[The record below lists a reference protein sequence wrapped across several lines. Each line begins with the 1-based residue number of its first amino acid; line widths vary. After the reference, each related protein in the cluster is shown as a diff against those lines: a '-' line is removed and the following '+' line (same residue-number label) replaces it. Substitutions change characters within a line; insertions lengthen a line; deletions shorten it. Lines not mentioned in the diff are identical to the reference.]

1 MTVDI
6 ERNTVHAN
14 MVRLPGGVFTMGSD
28 RHYPEEKPAHT
39 VRVGAFWIDRHAVTN
54 RQFAQFVAA
63 TGHVTLAE
71 KPADPADYPGAD
83 PTLLLPSSV
92 VLVPPTGAVDTGN
105 IYNWWQYL
113 AGADWRHPR
122 GPGSSLEGL
131 DDHPVVHV
139 AFADALAYATWA
151 GKELPSEAEWEYASK
166 GGSDATEFPW
176 GDELVPDGRFMA
188 NTWQGEFP
196 WENQMLDGFEFTAP
210 VGSFPA
216 QRFRPLRHDRK
227 RVGMDRRLVPGPRP
241 HPEDLLHAG
250 KPAWRRTRREHRPAG
265 RRAHSASRH
274 ERWLARV
281 RAQLLPSLPAG
292 CAHGATRRHIDE
304 PRRVSLHRAGVMPA
318 SDRAPVTGSPPR
330 SVRAIYPVSPAAGT
344 RRRGSTPG
352 CSRPRRRT
360 CSHSRGGRRWAGR
373 SPRSPST
380 RTG

>member
-6 ERNTVHAN
+6 ERNTAHAN
-14 MVRLPGGVFTMGSD
+14 MIRLPGGVFTMGSD

-216 QRFRPLRHDRK
+216 NGFGLYDMIGNVWEWTVDWYQDHGRIQKTCCTLEN
-227 RVGMDRRLVPGPRP
+227 PRGG
-241 HPEDLLHAG
+241 ERD
-250 KPAWRRTRREHRPAG
+250 
-265 RRAHSASRH
+265 ASIDPQDV
-274 ERWLARV
+274 AR
-281 RAQLLPSLPAG
+281 
-292 CAHGATRRHIDE
+292 I
-304 PRRVSLHRAGVMPA
+304 PRRVTKGGSHAC
-318 SDRAPVTGSPPR
+318 APSYCR
-330 SVRAIYPVSPAAGT
+330 RYRPAARMAQPVDT
-344 RRRGSTPG
+344 ST
-352 CSRPRRRT
+352 
-360 CSHSRGGRRWAGR
+360 SHVGFRCIVRE
-373 SPRSPST
+373 
-380 RTG
+380 